1 MFSGLAL
8 SDANVF
14 LLQEP
19 MSEMERGEV
28 SERAVLFNLLSLLID
43 LSSQLVA
50 CLQTGIGFLHV
61 APMAINWAINRQ
73 CHAWWRQ
80 LH

>member
-50 CLQTGIGFLHV
+50 CLQTGIGFFTRCPHG
-61 APMAINWAINRQ
+61 
-73 CHAWWRQ
+73 H
-80 LH
+80 